1 MLISS
6 AFIWIA
12 TVLAQVQPG
21 PVGEEKHLSKPKFLI
36 PVSLQPDK
44 VAELQGVLLYVS
56 TTRGKSWDLHGRI
69 RPGEEGFHYLAKSD
83 GVYWFTVAVL
93 DKKGNQEPR
102 DIYQSDDRLKIVVDT
117 IRPEIKLTA
126 ERQGSAIQVQWTVRE
141 ENPDLAT
148 MKLEA
153 KIPGGDAWLPVQI
166 KPSLTGSGTLQVP
179 QMGPVEM
186 RMSISDRAGNL
197 GTGEAQLGFG
207 GQNGLSAVGNSP
219 ANSTALVSRPA
230 GEPASVGGP
239 LVPVGGPNLSNL
251 PPPSIPALPPV
262 SPPPVPGGAA
272 LVEIPAPAPVPS
284 PSPSIPLPSL
294 ASPSAAP
301 NAGPASISGIVG
313 GGLPQPA
320 APVAHDPPTV
330 SSSPMVGG
338 LGMVAPEQSVL
349 ASSNPYPPSGSP
361 TFGGGSRLGSAKN
374 IQVVN
379 RRQVRLEYEV
389 TKSGS
394 SGIGSAEVY
403 VTLDE
408 GLNWAL
414 AATEPVTLSP
424 ADAAG
429 VGPQRMGVML
439 PLTQE
444 GIVHGFTLV
453 VKSKAGLG
461 RPAPQRGEPPQIRVE
476 LDATPPDASLLN
488 VAADPNRKEALII
501 NYKATDR
508 NLSNMPVQLEWAE
521 RRDGPWHAV
530 SEGEMSN
537 SGRFLWTVP
546 QLVPPSVYM
555 RLTVKDKA
563 GNVAIAQTPDPLLV
577 DLHVP
582 EFNVLGIQ
590 PR

>member
-1 MLISS
+1 
-6 AFIWIA
+6 
-12 TVLAQVQPG
+12 
-21 PVGEEKHLSKPKFLI
+21 
-36 PVSLQPDK
+36 
-44 VAELQGVLLYVS
+44 
-56 TTRGKSWDLHGRI
+56 
-69 RPGEEGFHYLAKSD
+69 
-83 GVYWFTVAVL
+83 
-93 DKKGNQEPR
+93 
-102 DIYQSDDRLKIVVDT
+102 
-117 IRPEIKLTA
+117 
-126 ERQGSAIQVQWTVRE
+126 
-141 ENPDLAT
+141 
-148 MKLEA
+148 
-153 KIPGGDAWLPVQI
+153 
-166 KPSLTGSGTLQVP
+166 
-179 QMGPVEM
+179 
-186 RMSISDRAGNL
+186 
-197 GTGEAQLGFG
+197 
-207 GQNGLSAVGNSP
+207 
-219 ANSTALVSRPA
+219 
-230 GEPASVGGP
+230 
-239 LVPVGGPNLSNL
+239 
-251 PPPSIPALPPV
+251 
-262 SPPPVPGGAA
+262 
-272 LVEIPAPAPVPS
+272 
-284 PSPSIPLPSL
+284 
-294 ASPSAAP
+294 
-301 NAGPASISGIVG
+301 
-313 GGLPQPA
+313 
-320 APVAHDPPTV
+320 
-330 SSSPMVGG
+330 
-338 LGMVAPEQSVL
+338 MVAPEQSVL

-361 TFGGGSRLGSAKN
+361 TFGGGLRLGSAKN

-488 VAADPNRKEALII
+488 VAADPNRKEALVI

-508 NLSNMPVQLEWAE
+508 NLANMPVQLEWAE